1 MKKILIFSLAYY
13 PRFVSGAEAAVRE
26 ITDRIDVSDIE
37 FHMVTLRFDAKD
49 LREERVGN
57 IWVHRV
63 GVGPSY
69 LSKILFIPLAVW
81 KGWRL
86 CRKEYMDA
94 AWVLMTYMLIP
105 MAILRLLR
113 VRIPYVLTLQDGD
126 PYDKVFGRLFIRP
139 FIPLI
144 DYGFRHAAI
153 IQTISHYLSEWPYKR
168 GYTGAIEVIYNGSD
182 TNDLKDHFSLADVE
196 ECKKELGKK
205 EGEIYLVNT
214 ARLEHQKA
222 YDVVIRA
229 LAQLPKHI
237 SLLIVGSGTEE
248 AMLRDLV
255 HSLGLDARVKFTGYI
270 DREKVTLYRKASD
283 IFIGPSRSE
292 GLGNAFLSAM
302 ASRIPVIATREGGLA
317 EFMFDGASTPGP
329 SKTGWVV
336 QKDSVED
343 IVRAVEEILAQP
355 ELVHEVTERARA
367 MVEQKF
373 NWEHIAKDMREKVFT
388 KVLGEN

>member
-26 ITDRIDVSDIE
+26 ITDCISSSDIE
-37 FHMVTLRFDAKD
+37 FHMVTLRFDAGD
-49 LREERVGN
+49 ARRERIGN
-57 IWVHRV
+57 VHVHRV

-69 LSKILFIPLAVW
+69 LSKILFIPLALW
-81 KGWRL
+81 KGWRV
-86 CRKEYMDA
+86 CRTEKIDA
-94 AWVLMTYMLIP
+94 LWVMMTYMLFPI
-105 MAILRLLR
+105 ALLRLCGMR
-113 VRIPYVLTLQDGD
+113 VPYALTLQDGD
-126 PYDKVFGRLFIRP
+126 PYDKVFGRLFIKP
-139 FIPLI
+139 FIPFI
-144 DYGFRHAAI
+144 DYGFRHASI
-153 IQTISHYLSEWPYKR
+153 VQTISHYLGEWPQKR
-168 GYTGAIEVIYNGSD
+168 GYKGVVEVIYNGSD
-182 TNDLKDHFSLADVE
+182 TNDLADHFSDE
-196 ECKKELGKK
+196 EVAACKKELGKK
-205 EGEIYLVNT
+205 EGEIFLVNT

-229 LAQLPKHI
+229 LAQLPNHI

-255 HSLGLDARVKFTGYI
+255 RSLGLDARVKFTGYI
-270 DREKVTLYRKASD
+270 DRERVTLYRKASD

-336 QKDSVED
+336 RKDSVED
-343 IVRAVEEILAQP
+343 IVRAVEDIVAHP
-355 ELVHEVTERARA
+355 EVVREVTARARV
-367 MVEQKF
+367 MVEEKF
-373 NWEHIAKDMREKVFT
+373 NWEHIARDMREKVFA